1 MGEASLGPFHSRSYV
16 GCNALHFFV
25 DVENFLQI
33 QQFLFFFQYG
43 QSINEMQLQDLRG
56 KVGKGGVAGGT
67 RLLGTD
73 RSVLTGSLALNIFIY
88 YVS

>member
-1 MGEASLGPFHSRSYV
+1 
-16 GCNALHFFV
+16 
-25 DVENFLQI
+25 
-33 QQFLFFFQYG
+33 
-43 QSINEMQLQDLRG
+43 MQLQDLRG

-73 RSVLTGSLALNIFIY
+73 RSVLTGSLALKIFIY